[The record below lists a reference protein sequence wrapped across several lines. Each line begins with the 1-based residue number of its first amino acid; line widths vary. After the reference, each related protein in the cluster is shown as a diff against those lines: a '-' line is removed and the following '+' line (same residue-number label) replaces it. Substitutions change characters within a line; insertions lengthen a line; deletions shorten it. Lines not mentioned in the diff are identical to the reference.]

1 MHSFQHTIYK
11 LQQEIG
17 DELIWV
23 QALGY
28 PEIDRLKE
36 GLRVETQ
43 FDSRLVEITQQ
54 SDLHA
59 VGQRVFTNAPE
70 INHLTL
76 KLRPSTKVEAQRAW
90 IEPIEISLP
99 YVAWQR
105 DEQLVS
111 AFVPALGLTVLKT
124 GKLDPKFVG
133 ELRIEARSSL
143 IRSGQLEDLC
153 RLPSLAGFGDLELDE
168 HQTEIRLP
176 SAKQVAQEEPEE
188 DREDELS
195 IVATRVD
202 AFETGKKKNRKNTP
216 DPLPGFCLDEIVRK
230 LAEAMQEP
238 DRHSVLLVGPTGVGK
253 TQTLLELGKR
263 KGEFG
268 FAERSFWET
277 SGSRIVAGMS
287 GFGQWQERCQRL
299 TKSLKQQDGIL
310 LVGNLLELLEVGR
323 SSSQSQTVA
332 SWMQAQVQR
341 GSLQVVAE
349 CTPEQLSMIEQREPI
364 LLATLT
370 VLRIDKPN
378 EEMQK
383 SILSSVADHL
393 LKRLPENHAVTI
405 SEPGLDAIYRL
416 HHRYTTYSANPG
428 RPIQFLQRLIED
440 VVLDPGDTDA
450 ALDIDCVIDADRV
463 SRSFSTQ
470 TGLPY
475 FLLSQTESL
484 KLDELSQWFSKRVIG
499 QPDPV
504 RSLVD
509 LIATVKA
516 GLTTVGKPIAS
527 LMFIGPTGVG
537 KTEMAK
543 ALAEFMFSSQQR
555 MLRFDM
561 SEFGDSH
568 SVQRLIGGPDG
579 KEGLLTGKVKQHPFS
594 VVLFDEFEKAHPAF
608 FDLLLQVL
616 GEGRLT
622 DGRGQTTDFS
632 TTIIVI
638 TSNLGAEQ
646 FKPIAFGFSD
656 PNETEAVSQ
665 RRYEEHF
672 VEQVRSQLRPEL
684 FNRID
689 RILPFRPLQID
700 SVKQIVRREIE
711 KLKRRE
717 GIWQR
722 GVELNVSDQVADQ
735 IATASMDLRYGARPI
750 QRLIHETLTVPLAD
764 RLAGFSANQSIA
776 AAVEIDDR
784 DKIRIQVRGTEPKLR
799 NRKSIAAVINDVQ
812 SLRRRG
818 HQLVTGDAMIRMRN
832 EMYQLLQSI
841 DRSKKNVRKLQKKK
855 NEKLADKIAALE
867 ASIRSTETE
876 ASQYRHFIDKSGH
889 IFDECATFEE
899 QTLMQHY
906 AQEKIDLDA
915 VQELHRSL
923 STKLKKT
930 IFENFLFDAK
940 TGDKATVIL
949 WCRNPNTVNQMLRG
963 YLAFSQRY
971 DLRATGFRLDRYN
984 PAMADHVQGTLVRES
999 DQTKAC
1005 DVFQLSQ
1012 SRLFDQAEARLAL
1025 GISFTGP
1032 AAWPM
1037 FGYEAGRH
1045 FFKTKYGTE
1054 EVFVQLLGGRLLE
1067 HEIADSLMTVGPFD
1081 GFPVQ
1086 RTYQMQR
1093 HQVEDKAIGKLSLEE
1108 GVSIQ
1113 AAVTKSLEACLEYH
1127 LNKYIQ

>member
-11 LQQEIG
+11 LEQEVG
-17 DELIWV
+17 DELVWV

-43 FDSRLVEITQQ
+43 FENRLVEITQQ

-59 VGQRVFTNAPE
+59 VGRRVFANAPE

-76 KLRPSTKVEAQRAW
+76 KLRPSKNVAAQRCW
-90 IEPIEISLP
+90 TEPIEISLP

-105 DEQLVS
+105 DEELVS
-111 AFVPALGLTVLKT
+111 AFVPALGLTVLKS

-143 IRSGQLEDLC
+143 IRSGQLENL
-153 RLPSLAGFGDLELDE
+153 RGLPRLAGFGDLELRAY
-168 HQTEIRLP
+168 QTEIRLP
-176 SAKQVAQEEPEE
+176 SAKQIAKEEPEE
-188 DREDELS
+188 DSEDELS
-195 IVATRVD
+195 IVATSID
-202 AFETGKKKNRKNTP
+202 ADTSG
-216 DPLPGFCLDEIVRK
+216 LPGFCLDEKVRK

-238 DRHSVLLVGPTGVGK
+238 DRHSVLLVGPGGVGK
-253 TQTLLELGKR
+253 TQMLLELGRR

-268 FAERSFWET
+268 FQDRSFWET
-277 SGSRIVAGMS
+277 SGSRIVAGMT

-299 TKSLKQQDGIL
+299 TESLNKRDGIL

-323 SSSQSQTVA
+323 STNQAQSVA
-332 SWMQAQVQR
+332 SWVQSQIQR
-341 GSLQVVAE
+341 GGLQVVAE
-349 CTPEQLSMIEQREPI
+349 CTPEQLSMIEQREP
-364 LLATLT
+364 LMLATLT
-370 VLRIDKPN
+370 VMRIEKPN
-378 EEMQK
+378 EETQK
-383 SILSSVADHL
+383 SILSSVANHL
-393 LKRLPENHAVTI
+393 LQRLPENHSVCV
-405 SEPGLDAIYRL
+405 SEAGLDAIYRL
-416 HHRYTTYSANPG
+416 HQRYATYSANPG

-440 VVLDPGDTDA
+440 VIPEPGDTSVAPDA
-450 ALDIDCVIDADRV
+450 DLVIDADRV
-463 SRSFSTQ
+463 SQTFSMQ

-475 FLLSQTESL
+475 FLLSQSESL
-484 KLDELSQWFSKRVIG
+484 KLDELGQWFSQRVIG

-504 RSLVD
+504 QTLID

-516 GLTTVGKPIAS
+516 GLTAVGKPIAS

-543 ALAEFMFSSQQR
+543 ALAEFMFSSQER

-561 SEFGDSH
+561 SEFGDSL
-568 SVQRLIGGPDG
+568 SVQRLIGGLDG

-646 FKPIAFGFSD
+646 FKPNRFGFSD
-656 PNETEAVSQ
+656 PNETADVSQ

-672 VEQVRSQLRPEL
+672 VKQVRSQLRPEL

-689 RILPFRPLQID
+689 RILPFRPLHLD
-700 SVKQIVRREIE
+700 SVKQIVRREID

-722 GVELNVSDQVADQ
+722 GVELNVSESVGDQ
-735 IATASMDLRYGARPI
+735 IASSSMDLRYGARPI
-750 QRLIHETLTVPLAD
+750 QRLVHESITVPLAN
-764 RLAGFSANQSIA
+764 RLAGFAANQSVA
-776 AAVEIDDR
+776 AAVELDETN
-784 DKIRIQVRGTEPKLR
+784 KIRIQARGIEPKLR
-799 NRKSIAAVINDVQ
+799 DRKSIAAVINDVQ
-812 SLRRRG
+812 NLRRRA

-841 DRSKKNVRKLQKKK
+841 DRNEKTIRKLRKKK
-855 NEKLADKIAALE
+855 GERLADKVAILE
-867 ASIRSTETE
+867 ALIRKTETE
-876 ASQYRHFIDKSGH
+876 VSQYRHFIDQSGH
-889 IFDECATFEE
+889 VFEE
-899 QTLMQHY
+899 CTGFEERTLMQFY
-906 AQEKIDLDA
+906 AQEQMDVETL
-915 VQELHRSL
+915 QGTHGCLL
-923 STKLKKT
+923 TKLKKT

-940 TGDKATVIL
+940 AGEKATLIL
-949 WCRNPNTVNQMLRG
+949 WSRHSQTLEQMLRG
-963 YLAFSQRY
+963 YVAFSERY
-971 DLRATGFRLDRYN
+971 DLRAAGFRLDRHN
-984 PAMADHVQGTLVRES
+984 PAMADRISGTILRES
-999 DQTKAC
+999 DATKAC
-1005 DVFQLSQ
+1005 DVFPLPRK
-1012 SRLFDQAEARLAL
+1012 RLFERSESRLAL
-1025 GISFTGP
+1025 GITFTGP

-1037 FGYEAGRH
+1037 FSYESGRH
-1045 FFKTKYGTE
+1045 FFKTDNGTE
-1054 EVFVQLLGGRLLE
+1054 EVFVQVIGSPLLE
-1067 HEIADSLMTVGPFD
+1067 YRIADPLMTLGPFD
-1081 GFPVQ
+1081 EYPLQ

-1093 HQVEDKAIGKLSLEE
+1093 HQVEDAAIGKLPLEE

-1113 AAVTKSLEACLEYH
+1113 AAVIKSLDACLEHH